1 MSAQANYF
9 RIGIFIIAGM
19 LLLAGGL
26 VTFGVGQFFREKIY
40 LETYVDATVQGIE
53 VGSPVKFRGVTVG
66 KVTQIGFLF
75 TEYPHVDRSELVNY
89 VVILLEID
97 KEIFPGMFDQH
108 DMQQVLNRAIDRG
121 LRIQIEPQ
129 GITGLNYMEINYVDA
144 SRFSPIKIT
153 WQPHHFYL
161 PYAPGELT
169 SLLDS
174 VNKMMREVENL
185 NIEGIGKN
193 LLSLIENVDAAVKG
207 AKLDQLSADARDVFA
222 KVNQAVEDAEI
233 KELSADT
240 RRLLAE
246 IQKSNEELRAILTN
260 VEPASRLNADDVAAT
275 LANLRIISEN
285 LRAASGELSRDPS
298 RLIFSRPPKPA
309 SVMEP
314 PNSKKR

>member
-75 TEYPHVDRSELVNY
+75 TEYPQVDRSELVNY

-144 SRFSPIKIT
+144 SRFAPIKVT
-153 WQPHHFYL
+153 WKPHHFYL

-207 AKLDQLSADARDVFA
+207 AKLDELSADARDVFA
-222 KVNQAVEDAEI
+222 KVNQAVEDADI

-298 RLIFSRPPKPA
+298 RLIFSPPPKPA
-309 SVMEP
+309 SVMDP